1 VTFEHA
7 TSPAQLV
14 GYLAFVLGVVTF
26 AQKDDRRLKLLLVVQ
41 SLSYVVHFWMLGEPA
56 ASAAALVTALR
67 ALAAVKTR
75 SGWVCSFFLL
85 LGAALGARFVS
96 TWFSVLP
103 VIASSIGTLALFNL
117 SGIRMRLALFAAT
130 LLWLV
135 NNVMSGSIGGSI
147 LEASIAVAN
156 VYTMWRLFR
165 AEGADDAVVEA
176 PAETS
181 APGVGGRR
189 AS

>member
-1 VTFEHA
+1 VTWQQA

-14 GYLAFVLGVVTF
+14 GYLALALGIVTF

-41 SLSYVVHFWMLGEPA
+41 SVTYVVHFWMLGEPA
-56 ASAAALVTALR
+56 ASASAFVTALR

-75 SGWVCSFFLL
+75 SGWVCAFFLL
-85 LGAALGARFVS
+85 LGAGLGVRFVT

-103 VIASSIGTLALFNL
+103 VIASSIGTIALFNL
-117 SGIRMRLALFAAT
+117 SGVRMRLALFAAT

-135 NNVMSGSIGGSI
+135 NNLMSGSIGGTL

-156 VYTMWRLFR
+156 LHTMWRLFR
-165 AEGADDAVVEA
+165 GEGAEDAVVEA

-181 APGVGGRR
+181 TPGPSG
-189 AS
+189 

>member
-1 VTFEHA
+1 MTWQQA

-41 SLSYVVHFWMLGEPA
+41 SATYVVHFWLLGEPA
-56 ASAAALVTALR
+56 ASAAAFVTALR

-75 SGWVCSFFLL
+75 SGWVCAFFLL
-85 LGAALGARFVS
+85 FGAALGVRFVTS
-96 TWFSVLP
+96 WFSVLP
-103 VIASSIGTLALFNL
+103 VIASSIGTIALFNF
-117 SGIRMRLALFAAT
+117 SGLRMRLALFVAT

-135 NNVMSGSIGGSI
+135 NNVFSGSIGGSM

-156 VYTMWRLFR
+156 LYTMWRLSR
-165 AEGADDAVVEA
+165 GEGAEGAVVEA

-181 APGVGGRR
+181 TRR
-189 AS
+189 SSG

>member
-1 VTFEHA
+1 MNWQEA
-7 TSPAQLV
+7 SSPAQLV
-14 GYLAFVLGVVTF
+14 GYLAFVLGIVTF

-41 SLSYVVHFWMLGEPA
+41 SVTYVVHFWLLGEPA
-56 ASAAALVTALR
+56 ASASAFVTALR

-75 SGWVCSFFLL
+75 SGWVCAFFVLF
-85 LGAALGARFVS
+85 GVALGGRFVT

-117 SGIRMRLALFAAT
+117 SGLRMRLALFVAT

-135 NNVMSGSIGGSI
+135 NNLFSGSIGGSL
-147 LEASIAVAN
+147 LEACIAVAN
-156 VYTMWRLFR
+156 LHTMWRLSR
-165 AEGADDAVVEA
+165 GEGAADAVVEA

-181 APGVGGRR
+181 TSGR
-189 AS
+189 SG